1 MAYLLLEVKIK
12 TSLPNRNGFVLDR
25 GRITWYSLSVCGRFI
40 VSNPKAILQEVL
52 GEHER
57 SEIEARYNVTPGQTS
72 SVVTVGEND
81 SRCLTEM
88 QWGLVPSWVSQPTTG
103 HRMINARVET
113 VGEKPAFR
121 ESVAHRR
128 CVVPADGFY
137 EWQKSAEG
145 KQPYLLRLNTGTPF
159 GFAGLWDCWRG
170 SDGHVLETFTIL
182 TTVANALVEP
192 IHKRMPVILDRQQR
206 EAWLLPWTGPEGI
219 HQFCEPFPAS
229 AMETIPVSDYVN
241 NPAHDSVECVQAVPL
256 PDRQTLF

>member
-1 MAYLLLEVKIK
+1 MSKPK
-12 TSLPNRNGFVLDR
+12 T
-25 GRITWYSLSVCGRFI
+25 
-40 VSNPKAILQEVL
+40 ILHEVL
-52 GEHER
+52 GEHKH
-57 SEIEARYNVTPGQTS
+57 SGIEVRYNVTPGQTS
-72 SVVTVGEND
+72 AVVTVGEND
-81 SRCLTEM
+81 SRHLTEM

-137 EWQKSAEG
+137 EWQKSAGG
-145 KQPYLLRLNTGTPF
+145 KQPFLLRLNKGAPF

-170 SDGHVLETFTIL
+170 SGGQVLETFTIL

-206 EAWLLPWTGPEGI
+206 EAWLQPWVGPESI
-219 HQFCEPFPAS
+219 RQFWEPFPAS

-241 NPAHDSVECVQAVPL
+241 NPAHDSVECLQAVSL
-256 PDRQTLF
+256 PVGQTLF

>member
-1 MAYLLLEVKIK
+1 M
-12 TSLPNRNGFVLDR
+12 LDH
-25 GRITWYSLSVCGRFI
+25 GSITWYSLSVCGRFI
-40 VSNPKAILQEVL
+40 VSKPKTILHEVL
-52 GEHER
+52 GEHKH
-57 SEIEARYNVTPGQTS
+57 SGIEVRYNVTPGQTS
-72 SVVTVGEND
+72 AVVTVGEND
-81 SRCLTEM
+81 SRHLTEM

-103 HRMINARVET
+103 RRMINARVET

-137 EWQKSAEG
+137 EWQKSAGG
-145 KQPYLLRLNTGTPF
+145 KQPFLLRLNKGAPF

-170 SDGHVLETFTIL
+170 SGGQVLETFTIL

-206 EAWLLPWTGPEGI
+206 EAWLQPWVGPESI
-219 HQFCEPFPAS
+219 RQFWEPFPAS

-241 NPAHDSVECVQAVPL
+241 NPAHDSVECLQAVSL
-256 PDRQTLF
+256 PVGQTLF

>member
-1 MAYLLLEVKIK
+1 MNCN
-12 TSLPNRNGFVLDR
+12 SFVLDH
-25 GRITWYSLSVCGRFI
+25 GSITWYSLSVCGRFI
-40 VSNPKAILQEVL
+40 VSKPKTILHEVL
-52 GEHER
+52 GEHKH
-57 SEIEARYNVTPGQTS
+57 SGIEVRYNVTPGQTS
-72 SVVTVGEND
+72 AVVTVGEND
-81 SRCLTEM
+81 SRHLTEM

-137 EWQKSAEG
+137 EWQKSAGG
-145 KQPYLLRLNTGTPF
+145 KQPFLLRLNKGAPF

-170 SDGHVLETFTIL
+170 SGGQVLETFTIL

-206 EAWLLPWTGPEGI
+206 EAWLQPWVGPESI
-219 HQFCEPFPAS
+219 RQFWEPFPAS

-241 NPAHDSVECVQAVPL
+241 NPAHDSVECLQAVSL
-256 PDRQTLF
+256 PVGQTLF